1 MNKIYTLTS
10 DWEMTDEIW
19 RWVRNRSLEQ
29 KILYLNDWAE
39 LYYKDK
45 EKDDI
50 YINSWFNT
58 QELIDFWVKKT
69 FTNSWINSFISL
81 WCGNSIIEKK
91 IFEEIGNNYNIHY
104 YWVDSSKNML
114 ELSIKNLSNIK
125 NIQKEF
131 ICADFSTDIF
141 KRELTHMTSKWDK
154 RIFAFFSNTFWN
166 INQTNIIDILYNL
179 LRKWEIIRLDVRLR
193 SWTSS
198 KDDLIAF
205 DHYHKYLET
214 KKDIFFSP
222 LKSLNI
228 PYENWKLVISTQKE
242 QSLNALKYEFS
253 FLFTKKT
260 KIIVKSD
267 EITIL
272 PEEKM
277 KLQQIYTYDPEWLI
291 NFFKEHWFKLVDKFP
306 KQLRWHFLFE
316 KN

>member
-10 DWEMTDEIW
+10 DWEMTDQIW
-19 RWVRNRSLEQ
+19 RWVRNRYLEQ
-29 KILYLNDWAE
+29 KILYLNDWAK

-45 EKDDI
+45 ENDDI
-50 YINSWFNT
+50 YIKSWFST
-58 QELIDFWVKKT
+58 QELIDFGVKKT
-69 FTNSWINSFISL
+69 FSDKWINSFISL
-81 WCGNSIIEKK
+81 WCWNSIIEKS
-91 IFEEIGNNYNIHY
+91 IFEEIGEKYKIYY

-114 ELSIKNLSNIK
+114 ELSISNLSDIK
-125 NIQKEF
+125 SIQKEF
-131 ICADFSTDIF
+131 ICADFSTDVF
-141 KRELTHMTSKWDK
+141 KRELTHMTSNSEK

-179 LRKWEIIRLDVRLR
+179 LNKWETIRLDVRLR

-198 KDDLIAF
+198 KDDIIAF
-205 DHYHKYLET
+205 NHYHKYLET

-222 LKSLNI
+222 LKNLDI
-228 PYENWKLVISTQKE
+228 PFQNWKLVVSTHKE

-260 KIIVKSD
+260 KIKVKSD

-272 PEEKM
+272 PEEKI
-277 KLQQIYTYDPEWLI
+277 KLQQIYTYDPNWLI
-291 NFFKEHWFKLVDKFP
+291 NFFKEHWFKLIESFP

-316 KN
+316 KI